1 MNLDRKAYA
10 VEEILGGKV
19 TKWAKWVRVVPVCMQ
34 DEVVPQ
40 FHRWCAI
47 AASHVYNAVDEGISK
62 GFLHPCV
69 SYTYWP
75 RLHTVTQN

>member
-1 MNLDRKAYA
+1 MNLVGKAYA

-34 DEVVPQ
+34 DKVVPQ

-47 AASHVYNAVDEGISK
+47 AASHVYNEADEGIAK
-62 GFLHPCV
+62 CFQHPSV
-69 SYTYWP
+69 SYTYGP
-75 RLHTVTQN
+75 R